1 MSKNWFNWFTESNRY
16 KHFIGGAIIGLGSDS
31 FYCAGYAGIGV
42 ASALEFKDKSWGG
55 KWDWLDWGC
64 TVVGVALGY
73 GIRLVIT
80 KL

>member
-31 FYCAGYAGIGV
+31 LYCAGYAGIGV
-42 ASALEFKDKSWGG
+42 ASALGFKDKSWGG